1 MQLRPTSL
9 AASLVHRGYQRCLQL
24 GQPCAVISSAFGH
37 PGARLCLPHPCRL
50 ARGPLPESPR
60 DCPQIVPE
68 PCVQP
73 PAAVSCHRGGL
84 PHPGHS
90 EQLLPPL
97 AWYMH
102 PEHLMLPQFPLPEA
116 MPGLQAWR
124 VQLSS
129 LGILLWS
136 TGCFCPS
143 LRLQRAWG
151 TQIWCREGT

>member
-50 ARGPLPESPR
+50 ARGPLPESPL

-90 EQLLPPL
+90 EQFLPPL
-97 AWYMH
+97 AW
-102 PEHLMLPQFPLPEA
+102 
-116 MPGLQAWR
+116 
-124 VQLSS
+124 
-129 LGILLWS
+129 
-136 TGCFCPS
+136 
-143 LRLQRAWG
+143 
-151 TQIWCREGT
+151 